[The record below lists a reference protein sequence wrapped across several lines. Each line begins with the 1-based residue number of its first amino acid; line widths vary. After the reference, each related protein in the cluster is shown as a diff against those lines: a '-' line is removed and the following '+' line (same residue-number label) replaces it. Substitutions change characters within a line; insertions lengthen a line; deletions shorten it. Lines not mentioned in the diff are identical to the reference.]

1 MRNKKIVIL
10 GTGGT
15 IAGTSQVAADNVA
28 YTAAQLGVAEVFS
41 SIRGAAF
48 SGEVIT
54 EQIAQVDSK
63 DMSFAVWIALVERVD
78 YFLQREDI
86 HAVVIT
92 HGTDTLEETAYFL
105 HAVFQPVKAV
115 ILTCAMR
122 PATALSP
129 DGPQNL
135 FDALTV
141 AAFPGAR
148 GVVAVCAGTVHGA
161 VAVQKIHPYRLDA
174 FSSGETGAIAF
185 VEGANVNLMRDWPLA
200 PSTAASGAIEKI
212 ASWPTNMPWPRVEIV
227 MSHSGADGSM
237 VDLLVTSGVDGLVIA
252 CTGNGAL
259 HHLLEAAIERAEHA
273 GVRIALAS
281 RCWDGRM
288 VGKSSG
294 LSNGVAGLSPVK
306 ARIQLM
312 LELMLVQ

>member
-1 MRNKKIVIL
+1 MQNRKIVIL

-15 IAGTSQVAADNVA
+15 IAGTSQVAADNVV
-28 YTAAQLGVAEVFS
+28 YTAAQLGVAEVLS

-63 DMSFAVWIALVERVD
+63 DMSFAVWTALVERVE
-78 YFLQREDI
+78 YFLQRGDI
-86 HAVVIT
+86 DSVVIT

-105 HAVFQPVKAV
+105 HAVFQPAKAV

-161 VAVQKIHPYRLDA
+161 AAVQKIHPYRLDA

-185 VEGANVNLMRDWPLA
+185 VEGTNVNLMRDWPLA

-212 ASWPTNMPWPRVEIV
+212 ASWPKNKPWPRVEIV
-227 MSHSGADGSM
+227 MSHAGADGSM

-252 CTGNGAL
+252 CTGNGTL

-294 LSNGVAGLSPVK
+294 LSNGGAGLSPVK

-312 LELMLVQ
+312 LELMLEQ